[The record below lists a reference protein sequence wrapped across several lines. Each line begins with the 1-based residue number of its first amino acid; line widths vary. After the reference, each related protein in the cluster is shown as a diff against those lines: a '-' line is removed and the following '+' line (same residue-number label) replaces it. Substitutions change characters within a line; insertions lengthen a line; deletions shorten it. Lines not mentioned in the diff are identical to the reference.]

1 MLSLLLPCAFSC
13 CLLEMEVSTKVPS
26 DVLIPSLL
34 DPWSRFSSCLKSD
47 AEGDGGPGSSFVSP
61 LRAPQF
67 LLALEATSVLG
78 FKGGMMCFVKS
89 RNTFW
94 LLPSQSPVISALGE
108 CQGLARLLHCFLLDF
123 PVLDFFLFYFFCLQI
138 HLFNICESSIWS
150 SSTRAFHFLQ
160 CLVLQ
165 PLTFQDFP

>member
-34 DPWSRFSSCLKSD
+34 DRWSRFSSCLKSD

-89 RNTFW
+89 RNTF
-94 LLPSQSPVISALGE
+94 
-108 CQGLARLLHCFLLDF
+108 
-123 PVLDFFLFYFFCLQI
+123 
-138 HLFNICESSIWS
+138 
-150 SSTRAFHFLQ
+150 
-160 CLVLQ
+160 
-165 PLTFQDFP
+165 